1 MVNLNF
7 NWIINITGIFFQN
20 LNTILKS
27 MFCNKILIYLNEL
40 FTNSL
45 PYTII
50 KRDHRIRQE
59 ELDDIYKG
67 L

>member
-20 LNTILKS
+20 LNTTLKS
-27 MFCNKILIYLNEL
+27 MFCNKTLIYLNEL
-40 FTNSL
+40 FTNCL

-50 KRDHRIRQE
+50 KRDHGIRQE

>member
-7 NWIINITGIFFQN
+7 NLIINITGIFFQN

-27 MFCNKILIYLNEL
+27 MFCNKTFIYLNEL

-45 PYTII
+45 PPTII
-50 KRDHRIRQE
+50 KRDHGIRQE
-59 ELDDIYKG
+59 ELDDLYKS